1 MKQID
6 FNALGQAIDTSWG
19 RASTTP
25 TCATQS
31 VKVMITGTDT
41 VEVRYI
47 TVVNLVHDRELNE
60 LKKRY
65 TEEST
70 SVIDQTLKRVKEQY
84 SELAE
89 GAIKFKQVGEKD
101 SFEFIE
107 MNIYNSKRTAYF
119 RRSVFFKVS

>member
-19 RASTTP
+19 HASTTP

-89 GAIKFKQVGEKD
+89 GTIKFKQVGEKD

>member
-1 MKQID
+1 MKEID
-6 FNALGQAIDTSWG
+6 YNALGQACDTTWG

-31 VKVMITGTDT
+31 VKVMITSADL
-41 VEVRYI
+41 VEVRYV
-47 TVVNLVHDRELNE
+47 TVVNLVHDRELAE

-70 SVIDQTLKRVKEQY
+70 SVIDQTLKRVKENY

-89 GAIKFKQVGEKD
+89 GTVKFKQVGEKD
-101 SFEFIE
+101 SFEFIN
-107 MNIYNSKRTAYF
+107 MNIHNSKRTAYY